1 MAYDLLGV
9 NTRVAVPFIVV
20 KIGDYSF
27 GLYDKT
33 KTNLEINGRYYAA
46 TKVTYPNY
54 MKSLQVT
61 KVNGTLNTYALT
73 MVYPITQNDDPNLID
88 KVLSSVSSSR
98 KITFT
103 YGDCATPS
111 FMYRNE
117 EAIITKV
124 TSQMDV
130 ASSKITYTITA
141 VSSALALASGTFN
154 FSRQSNRKPSDIIKQ
169 ILYNKTYGLQ
179 DIFYGM
185 HDRAQVEQ
193 LGLILGDDRTVT
205 IEAKNNIT
213 ILDYLSYLVSC
224 MSSYNDTTDATLKTA
239 RYVLTI
245 HDDTSG
251 ILDGPYFRIN
261 KVFTE
266 ASTNSSIDYYTI
278 DIGYPNKDL
287 IVNFSVDDDEAYTL
301 LYEYSGRLS
310 RSDYVYRIDDYGDI
324 QEIYSPSLTNSSD
337 LLLTTAADRTWW
349 SQVTQ
354 FPINATLTIRGLLR
368 AAVLMSY
375 VRVNV
380 YFYGKPHNSS
390 GLYVIKKQVD
400 EISESGYRTTLSL
413 VRVGEQEASTPQL

>member
-9 NTRVAVPFIVV
+9 NTRVSVPFISV

-27 GLYDKT
+27 GLYNRT
-33 KTNLEINGRYYAA
+33 RSNLEINGKYYAA
-46 TKVTYPNY
+46 VKVTYPNY
-54 MKSLQVT
+54 MKSLTVT
-61 KVNGTLNTYALT
+61 KVNGTLNTYELT
-73 MVYPITQNDDPNLID
+73 MVYPITQFDDPNLID
-88 KVLSSVSSSR
+88 KILSSVSSTR

-111 FMYRNE
+111 FMYKNE
-117 EAIITKV
+117 EAIITNV
-124 TSQMDV
+124 TSQLDV
-130 ASSKITYTITA
+130 ASSKITYRIQA
-141 VSSALALASGTFN
+141 VSAALVLAAGTFQ
-154 FSRQSNRKPSDIIKQ
+154 FPRYSSKKPSDIIKE

-179 DIFYGM
+179 DVFYGM
-185 HDRAQVEQ
+185 HNRAQVAQ
-193 LGLILGDDRTVT
+193 LGLIPGDDRAVT
-205 IEAKNNIT
+205 IEAKNNTT

-224 MSSYNDTTDATLKTA
+224 MSSYNDTVDATLKTA
-239 RYVLTI
+239 KYVMTI

-251 ILDGPYFRIN
+251 ILDGPYFQIS
-261 KVFTE
+261 KVLTG
-266 ASTNSSIDYYTI
+266 ATTKNSLDYYTI

-287 IVNFSVDDDEAYTL
+287 IKNFSVDDDQAYPL
-301 LYEYSGRLS
+301 LYEYSGKLS

-324 QEIYSPSLTNSSD
+324 QEVYSPSLTNSSD

-349 SQVTQ
+349 SEVTQ

-400 EISESGYRTTLSL
+400 EISESGYQTTLSL
-413 VRVGEQEASTPQL
+413 VRVGESGEQS